1 MYLSKQL
8 QVLSVL
14 LLILILNIIPSNA
27 LENKILFKIDNE
39 IITSIDIYEEIKFL
53 KIFNPGIDNLSET
66 ELFEVSKNSIL
77 RDKIKKI
84 EIMNFVKELKIDEK
98 FLLKLIRNKYPGIN
112 INSFEDFE
120 NYLKVNNL
128 DIVSIKEK
136 FTIELIWND
145 LIYQK
150 FNKKVV
156 IDKVKIK
163 NEILQNRQKANQME
177 LLLSEIVF
185 NVGTKIEFN
194 NKYEKI
200 LLDIKKLGFKK
211 AAIIHSNSDTA
222 TNGGLIGWV
231 KEDNLNKN
239 IKKNISKLEPGKF
252 SNPIRTSSGF
262 IILKVDDKRKYLS
275 KFNLED
281 KLEEVINF
289 QRNKQLEQFSNMYLN
304 KLRKNLTING
314 L

>member
-1 MYLSKQL
+1 MYLAKQL
-8 QVLSVL
+8 RVFITLF
-14 LLILILNIIPSNA
+14 LIFISNNSSLNA

-53 KIFNPGIDNLSET
+53 KTFNPGINNLSEP
-66 ELFEVSKNSIL
+66 ELFEISKNSIL

-84 EIMNFVKELKIDEK
+84 EIMNFVKELKVDEK
-98 FLLKLIRNKYPGIN
+98 FLIKLVKKKYSKIN
-112 INSFEDFE
+112 INSFEEFE
-120 NYLKVNNL
+120 NFLKVNNL

-136 FTIELIWND
+136 FVIELIWND

-150 FNKKVV
+150 FNKKVI
-156 IDKVKIK
+156 IDKDKIK
-163 NEILQNRQKANQME
+163 NEILQNPQNKNHRE
-177 LLLSEIVF
+177 LLLSEIIFDVK
-185 NVGTKIEFN
+185 TKNDFDD
-194 NKYEKI
+194 KYEKI
-200 LLDIKKLGFKK
+200 LFDIKNLGFKK
-211 AAIIHSNSDTA
+211 AAIIHSNSETG

-239 IKKNISKLEPGKF
+239 IKKNISDLEPGMF

-262 IILKVDDKRKYLS
+262 IILKVDDKREYVS
-275 KFNLED
+275 EFNLED

-289 QRNKQLEQFSNMYLN
+289 QRNKQLEQFSSMYFN
-304 KLRKNLTING
+304 KLKKSLIIYG

>member
-8 QVLSVL
+8 HVISIL
-14 LLILILNIIPSNA
+14 LLILISNIIPSNA

-120 NYLKVNNL
+120 NYLKANNL

-150 FNKKVV
+150 FSKKVV

-163 NEILQNRQKANQME
+163 NEILKNRQKTNQME

-185 NVGTKIEFN
+185 NVGTKIDFN

-231 KEDNLNKN
+231 KEGNLNKN

-262 IILKVDDKRKYLS
+262 IILKVNDKRKYLS

-281 KLEEVINF
+281 ELKEVINF

-304 KLRKNLTING
+304 KLKKNLTING

>member
-156 IDKVKIK
+156 IDKVKIQ

-304 KLRKNLTING
+304 KLKKNLTING

>member
-156 IDKVKIK
+156 IDKVKIQ

-262 IILKVDDKRKYLS
+262 IILKVNDKRKYLS

-304 KLRKNLTING
+304 KLKKNLTING